1 MTILNDG
8 TGPEDVLNEKCG
20 ADFVKVGQKAAKNF
34 EGFVDGERCASI
46 DGDAD
51 RLVYFYTDKSEGFV
65 LLDGDKIATLSE
77 YIKSEQS
84 ITTQLTTKI
93 SNLNILIL

>member
-1 MTILNDG
+1 MKKENHESINHFFQTQVTILNDG
-8 TGPEDVLNEKCG
+8 TGPQDVLNEACG

-65 LLDGDKIATLSE
+65 LLDGDKIATLS
-77 YIKSEQS
+77 KFQS
-84 ITTQLTTKI
+84 QYTD
-93 SNLNILIL
+93 

>member
-1 MTILNDG
+1 MDIIVWIIVKQFRRQFFSRIQVTILNDG
-8 TGPEDVLNEKCG
+8 TGPQDVLNEGCG
-20 ADFVKVGQKAAKNF
+20 ADFVKVGQKAAKKF

-65 LLDGDKIATLSE
+65 LLDGDKIATLS
-77 YIKSEQS
+77 KF
-84 ITTQLTTKI
+84 
-93 SNLNILIL
+93 